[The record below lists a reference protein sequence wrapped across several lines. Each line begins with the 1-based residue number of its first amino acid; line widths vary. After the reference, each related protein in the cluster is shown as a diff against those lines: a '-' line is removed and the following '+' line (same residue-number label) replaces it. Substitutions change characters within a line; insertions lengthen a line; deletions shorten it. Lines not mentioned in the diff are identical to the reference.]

1 LARTSR
7 ISGSALAIAST
18 WSEDSLRPGPGV
30 GEAGTGIGVSE
41 DEAWLLGRA
50 AAVVSLLPAS
60 RAGRSAPEI
69 GSAVAGA
76 GEGATQATATSATHP
91 ARRR

>member
-1 LARTSR
+1 L
-7 ISGSALAIAST
+7 GSALAIAST
-18 WSEDSLRPGPGV
+18 WSEESLRPGAVV
-30 GEAGTGIGVSE
+30 GEAGTGIGASE
-41 DEAWLLGRA
+41 EEAWLLERA

-69 GSAVAGA
+69 GGAAAEA
-76 GEGATQATATSATHP
+76 GEGGMQATATSATHA